1 MKNQNLKS
9 LMLATVFTLLTA
21 GLALAQPPQQRD
33 QKQTPPEPSEILKKL
48 DTNEDGKISKEE
60 VKGPLKKQFAKI
72 DTDEDGFL
80 TLEELKKAPR
90 PNGKKQKPS
99 K

>member
-9 LMLATVFTLLTA
+9 LMLATLFTLLTA

-33 QKQTPPEPSEILKKL
+33 QKQIPPEPSEILKKL

-60 VKGPLKKQFAKI
+60 VEGPLKKQFAKI

-99 K
+99 N